1 MSGLLVCSCLSC
13 RTHRSGTGGRLNCG
27 FYPLSSMTDAQW
39 AAIERLLPAGST
51 GGRGGRPE
59 KHLPLRVTGL
69 VVR

>member
-1 MSGLLVCSCLSC
+1 
-13 RTHRSGTGGRLNCG
+13 
-27 FYPLSSMTDAQW
+27 MTDAQW
-39 AAIERLLPAGST
+39 AAIELLPVGST

>member
-1 MSGLLVCSCLSC
+1 M
-13 RTHRSGTGGRLNCG
+13 
-27 FYPLSSMTDAQW
+27 SSMTDAQW